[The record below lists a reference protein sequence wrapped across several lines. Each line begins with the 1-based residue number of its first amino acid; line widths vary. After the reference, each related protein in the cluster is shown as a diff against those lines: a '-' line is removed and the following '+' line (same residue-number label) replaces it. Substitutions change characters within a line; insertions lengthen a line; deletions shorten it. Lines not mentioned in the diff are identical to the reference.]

1 MPRPRPKQEAPV
13 HQQVQQSWLQRQ
25 GSQREGQFTSTLVLD
40 VAEDTTLKEAVG
52 DLGPSQAG

>member
-1 MPRPRPKQEAPV
+1 M

-25 GSQREGQFTSTLVLD
+25 GSQREGQFTSTLALD
-40 VAEDTTLKEAVG
+40 VTKDTTLKEAVG

>member
-1 MPRPRPKQEAPV
+1 M

-25 GSQREGQFTSTLVLD
+25 GSQREGQFTSTLALD
-40 VAEDTTLKEAVG
+40 VAKDTALKEAVG